1 MIKPV
6 KTKIT
11 DVASAAKVSVATVAN
26 ALNGTGR
33 VSEAV
38 AKKVRKIASELHYV
52 PNRAARQL
60 KMAKPDSIGVLIN
73 STVDTSWYSQLIGR
87 FDDVLTEND
96 FSMML
101 SISRGNIERS
111 KKGILNFHGGRVGGI
126 IVGPIFSLENYKV
139 LKELLPP
146 EIPTVFFNS
155 LGKFEEDHVSINLA
169 AGTEKMV
176 DYLYSRNCRKIM
188 YFNCPASAVL
198 YGDNSNTRYAG
209 FLKGLRK
216 NGLSEKNTL
225 VLTEDIFNWKKSL
238 NDLLQHDSLPDVLF
252 CHDDAVAIEVMNYLH
267 SKNIRIPEDISIVGF
282 DDIREAKTAFPPLT
296 TIGNVQEPLVR
307 ALWDALS
314 ARMQRSNNGE
324 KINRFIEP
332 ELIIRQSVR

>member
-1 MIKPV
+1 MIKPA

-11 DVASAAKVSVATVAN
+11 DVASAAGVSVATVAN

-38 AKKVRKIASELHYV
+38 AEKVRKIASELHYV

-73 STVDTSWYSQLIGR
+73 STVDTSWYSQLIGS

-101 SISRGNIERS
+101 SISRGDIERS
-111 KKGILNFHGGRVGGI
+111 KKGIMHFHGGRVGGI
-126 IVGPIFSLENYKV
+126 ILGPIFSLKNYKI

-155 LGKFEEDHVSINLA
+155 LEEFEGDHVSINLA
-169 AGTEKMV
+169 SGAEKVV
-176 DYLYSRNCRKIM
+176 DYLYSRNCRDIL
-188 YFNCPASAVL
+188 YFNCPVSAVS
-198 YGDNSNTRYAG
+198 YSNTRYTG
-209 FLKGLRK
+209 FLRGLRK
-216 NGLSEKNTL
+216 NGLPEKDAFIM
-225 VLTEDIFNWKKSL
+225 VEHSL
-238 NDLLQHDSLPDVLF
+238 DCNAGLDKLLQRDSLPDAIF
-252 CHDDAVAIEVMNYLH
+252 CHDDAVAIEVMSHLT
-267 SKNIRIPEDISIVGF
+267 SRGIRIPDDISVVGF
-282 DDIREAKTAFPPLT
+282 DDIREAQFSYPPLT
-296 TIGNVQEPLVR
+296 TVGGVQKPLVSE
-307 ALWDALS
+307 LWKILS
-314 ARMQRSNNGE
+314 GKMSNNNNGE
-324 KINRFIEP
+324 KREFLIEP